1 MNIKASRKWAFLIPV
16 VLLVLG
22 ILLAGCSKNLS
33 GTVTEGGS
41 TTVQPLAEALAKAF
55 QAKNSGVTITTGG
68 GGTGAGITGANDG
81 TLDIGAASRDL
92 KSTEPPLVKFLLAKD
107 ALAIITKSDN
117 PVVSLGL
124 TKAQVVSIFNG
135 NYTYWSEVD
144 PSLPHQRVTV
154 YVRESG
160 SGTRDGFQTLVM
172 GSENITTS
180 AIVATSSGAMKQQVG
195 ADSYGIG
202 FESMAYVTG
211 GAIKALTI
219 DGMVATQENAKDG
232 TYTLVRPLYFLT
244 KEQPTGLV
252 KDFIDYCLGPEGQKV
267 VADEGYIAVS

>member
-1 MNIKASRKWAFLIPV
+1 MSIKPSRKWAILIPV

-41 TTVQPLAEALAKAF
+41 TTVQPLAEKLAAAF
-55 QAKNSGVTITTGG
+55 HAKNPGATVTTGG
-68 GGTGAGITGANDG
+68 GGTGAGITGANEG

-92 KSTEPPLVKFLLAKD
+92 KSTEPQLVKFLLAKD

-117 PVVSLGL
+117 PIGAL

-135 NYTYWSEVD
+135 NYTYWNEVD
-144 PSLPHQRVTV
+144 PSLPHQKITV

-219 DGMVATQENAKDG
+219 DGMAATQENAKDG

-244 KEQPTGLV
+244 KDQPSGLV

-267 VADEGYIAVS
+267 VADNGYIAIS